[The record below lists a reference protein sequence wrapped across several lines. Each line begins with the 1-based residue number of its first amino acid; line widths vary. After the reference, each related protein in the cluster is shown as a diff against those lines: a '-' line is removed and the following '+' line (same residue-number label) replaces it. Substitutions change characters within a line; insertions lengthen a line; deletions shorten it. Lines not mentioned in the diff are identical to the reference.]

1 MSALLASLLLGELLG
16 CAASAS
22 PAVDLAF
29 HGGSIYTMDD
39 DRRVVSVLAVDD
51 GRIVYAGDERSWLQ
65 GAVEVV
71 DLRGGALLPGFIDAH
86 VHLVEGGLETLGVQ
100 LADAGSVDEMVSRA
114 EAWADAN
121 PRAEWI
127 VGGGWDA
134 STFNDL
140 LRASQIDGIGR
151 PVFLASADGHSA
163 WVNHAALREAGI
175 DHDTPDPEDGRFERE
190 ASGAP
195 NGTLRETA
203 VDLLGEFLP
212 EPTDSELDAGLA
224 HAVALARAHGITS
237 AIDPNVD
244 EATLAAY
251 ARAELGLRVFTAVEL
266 VPGEHEATV
275 AELESLRARF
285 EGGHLA
291 VDAAKLYVD
300 GVVESQTAA
309 LVEPYDGGQDVPP
322 AFTREEIVAA
332 ALAVDAAGFDLH
344 AHAIGDAAVRLV
356 LDAIEEMERANGRR
370 DRHPVIAHLEL
381 VHPDDLARFAV
392 LDVLAAFQPYWA
404 FPDPYITEWTLPVVG
419 PDRASRLYPLG
430 SVAGAGGTLVSG
442 SDWSVSTIDPWDAIE
457 VAVSR
462 RDPELPGP
470 ALAPAEALS
479 LDEAIAMYT
488 RDGARA
494 IGRASELGT
503 LEEGKLA
510 DLCWVDR
517 DPYSAARIS
526 EVRVVRTWIQ
536 GAGG

>member
-1 MSALLASLLLGELLG
+1 
-16 CAASAS
+16 
-22 PAVDLAF
+22 
-29 HGGSIYTMDD
+29 MDD
-39 DRRVVSVLAVDD
+39 DRRVVSVLAVDE
-51 GRIVYAGDERSWLQ
+51 GRVVYAGDDEAWVE
-65 GAVEVV
+65 GAAEVV
-71 DLRGGALLPGFIDAH
+71 DLQGGALFPGFIDAH
-86 VHLVEGGLETLGVQ
+86 VHLVEGGVETLGVQ
-100 LADAGSVDEMVSRA
+100 LADAASVDEMVARV
-114 EAWADAN
+114 EAWARAN
-121 PRAEWI
+121 PSAAWV

-134 STFNDL
+134 SVFNDL

-163 WVNHAALREAGI
+163 WVNHAALREAGV
-175 DHDTPDPEDGRFERE
+175 DRDTPDPEDGRFERDS
-190 ASGAP
+190 SGAP

-212 EPTDSELDAGLA
+212 EPTEAELDAGLA

-244 EATLAAY
+244 EATLATY
-251 ARAELGLRVFTAVEL
+251 ARADLGVRVFTATEL
-266 VPGEHEATV
+266 VPGEHEAAV

-285 EGGHLA
+285 EGGRLV

-309 LVEPYDGGQDVPP
+309 LVDPYDGGEDVSP
-322 AFTREEIVAA
+322 AFTREEIVEA

-356 LDAIEEMERANGRR
+356 LDALEEVERAHGRR

-404 FPDPYITEWTLPVVG
+404 FPDPYITEWTVPVVG
-419 PDRASRLYPLG
+419 PDRAARLYPLG
-430 SVAGAGGTLVSG
+430 SVASAGGTLVGG

-457 VAVSR
+457 VAVTR
-462 RDPELPGP
+462 RDPEIPGP
-470 ALAPAEALS
+470 ALALGEAIS
-479 LDEAIAMYT
+479 LDEAISMYT

-503 LEEGKLA
+503 LEVGKLA
-510 DLCWVDR
+510 DLAWVDR
-517 DPYSAARIS
+517 DPYSVARVS

>member
-1 MSALLASLLLGELLG
+1 MSALLAELLG
-16 CAASAS
+16 CAASAA

-29 HGGSIYTMDD
+29 VGGTIHTMDD
-39 DRRVVSVLAVDD
+39 DRRVVSVLAVDG
-51 GRIVYAGDERSWLQ
+51 GRVVYAGDDRGWVQ
-65 GAVEVV
+65 RAVEVV
-71 DLRGGALLPGFIDAH
+71 DLQGGALFPGFVDAH
-86 VHLVEGGLETLGVQ
+86 VHLVEGGVETLGVQ
-100 LADAGSVDEMVSRA
+100 LAGAGTVEEMVARA
-114 EAWADAN
+114 EAWAGAH
-121 PRAEWI
+121 PAAEWI

-175 DHDTPDPEDGRFERE
+175 GRQAPDPDDGRFERDE
-190 ASGAP
+190 HGAP

-203 VDLLGEFLP
+203 VDLVGEFLP
-212 EPTDSELDAGLA
+212 EPTEAELDAGLA
-224 HAVALARAHGITS
+224 HALALARAHGITS

-244 EATLAAY
+244 EATLATY
-251 ARAELGLRVFTAVEL
+251 ARANLGPRVFTAVEL
-266 VPGEHEATV
+266 VPGEHEAAV
-275 AELESLRARF
+275 AQLESLRARF
-285 EGGHLA
+285 EGDRLA

-309 LVEPYDGGQDVPP
+309 LVDPYDGGDTVHA

-356 LDAIEEMERANGRR
+356 LDAIEEVERAHGRR

-381 VHPDDLARFAV
+381 VHPGDLARFAV

-404 FPDPYITEWTLPVVG
+404 FPDPYITDWTIPVVG
-419 PDRASRLYPLG
+419 PDRAERLYPLG
-430 SVAGAGGTLVSG
+430 SVARAGGTLVGG
-442 SDWSVSTIDPWDAIE
+442 SDWSVSTMNPWEAIE
-457 VAVSR
+457 VAVTR
-462 RDPELPGP
+462 RDPDLPGP
-470 ALAPAEALS
+470 PLAPG
-479 LDEAIAMYT
+479 EAIDLDTALAMYT

-494 IGRASELGT
+494 IGREGELGT
-503 LEEGKLA
+503 LEVGKVA
-510 DLCWVDR
+510 DLVWVDR
-517 DPYSAARIS
+517 DPYSVARVS
-526 EVRVVRTWIQ
+526 GVRVVRTWIRGARIQ